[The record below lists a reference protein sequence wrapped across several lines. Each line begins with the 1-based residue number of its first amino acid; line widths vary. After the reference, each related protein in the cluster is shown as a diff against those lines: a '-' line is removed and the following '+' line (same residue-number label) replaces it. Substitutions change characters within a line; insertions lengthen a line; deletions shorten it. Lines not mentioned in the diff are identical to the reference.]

1 MRDVPNY
8 HRQMADRSSVATVIG
23 SVGVA
28 ILLVAFL
35 LNLAKMLSQ
44 DSWPYLGL
52 NVVGAALAAY
62 SSYLI
67 SFVPFV
73 VLEGTW
79 TVVTAIEIARKMAA
93 EKA

>member
-1 MRDVPNY
+1 VNL
-8 HRQMADRSSVATVIG
+8 ATVIG

-28 ILLVAFL
+28 LLLIAFL
-35 LNLAKMLSQ
+35 LNLAKQLGQ
-44 DSWPYLGL
+44 DSWLYLAL

-79 TVVTAIEIARKMAA
+79 TLVSAIAIMRKAARSNG
-93 EKA
+93 

>member
-1 MRDVPNY
+1 MTD
-8 HRQMADRSSVATVIG
+8 HSSAATLIG

-28 ILLVAFL
+28 MLLVAFL
-35 LNLAKMLSQ
+35 LNLAKLLAQ

-79 TVVTAIEIARKMAA
+79 TLVTAIAIGRKLGAQRGA
-93 EKA
+93 

>member
-1 MRDVPNY
+1 MSTD
-8 HRQMADRSSVATVIG
+8 HSSFATIVG
-23 SVGVA
+23 SLGVA

-35 LNLAKMLSQ
+35 LNLGKVVTQ
-44 DSWPYLGL
+44 DSWPYLGMS
-52 NVVGAALAAY
+52 VVGAALAAY

-79 TVVTAIEIARKMAA
+79 TVVTAIAMTRKISSRP
-93 EKA
+93 

>member
-1 MRDVPNY
+1 MIDHSNL
-8 HRQMADRSSVATVIG
+8 ATVIG

-28 ILLVAFL
+28 LLLIAFL
-35 LNLAKMLSQ
+35 LNLAKRLAQ
-44 DSWPYLGL
+44 DSWPYLLL

-67 SFVPFV
+67 SFIPFV

-79 TVVTAIEIARKMAA
+79 TLVTAIAVVRKAARLNG
-93 EKA
+93 

>member
-1 MRDVPNY
+1 
-8 HRQMADRSSVATVIG
+8 MADHSSVATVIG

-35 LNLAKMLSQ
+35 LNLARLLAQ

-67 SFVPFV
+67 SFLPFV

-79 TVVTAIEIARKMAA
+79 TLVTAIAIGRKLSAQRGA
-93 EKA
+93 